1 MRFAVFGA
9 GAVGCYFGAMLAR
22 AGYEV
27 VLIGRA
33 RHVFAISQRGLRFQT
48 HELDELVSLKATTDV
63 SAVACADV
71 VFVCTKSTGTLE
83 AATHLREVLPSHSIV
98 VSLQNGIENAP
109 LLRERLKQPVI
120 AAAVYVAAEMAGDG
134 HLLHHGRGDL
144 VIDDSPEARR
154 LAAGLHEAAI
164 PVQISPD
171 VNVALWRKLTLNCAY
186 NAISAILMQAL
197 EAMPLRDILRRTMS
211 DIVEECFAVAATEG
225 VTFKENVSEFVGE
238 IERTIPPGQ
247 LSSTAQDLGRGK
259 ASEIDYLNGTV
270 VALRPSGEFRYQR
283 IERSTRSSKC
293 SKRTLLIDLR
303 RRCELFHFREDPRR
317 SPSAASAHRH
327 RAHST
332 DPRWPTL
339 ELD

>member
-9 GAVGCYFGAMLAR
+9 GAVGCYFGAILGR
-22 AGYEV
+22 AGYDV

-33 RHVFAISQRGLRFQT
+33 RHVSAISRQGLRFQT
-48 HELDELVSLKATTDV
+48 QESEELVRLKASTDI
-63 SAVACADV
+63 SAAACADV

-83 AATHLREVLPSHSIV
+83 AATHLREVLSPHSIV

-109 LLRERLKQPVI
+109 LLRRQLKQPVI

-144 VIDDSPEARR
+144 VIDDSLEAKR
-154 LAAGLHEAAI
+154 LAALLREAGI
-164 PVQISPD
+164 PVQLSPN
-171 VNVALWRKLTLNCAY
+171 VKVALWRKLTLNCAY

-197 EAMPLRDILRRTMS
+197 DAMPMRDILRRTMS
-211 DIVEECFAVAATEG
+211 DVVGECFAVAATEG
-225 VTFKENVSEFVGE
+225 VTFTENVSEFVRE

-270 VALRPSGEFRYQR
+270 VRLAT
-283 IERSTRSSKC
+283 ERGLSAPAN
-293 SKRTLLIDLR
+293 RTLYTLVKMLEAKAADQ
-303 RRCELFHFREDPRR
+303 PA
-317 SPSAASAHRH
+317 PSI
-327 RAHST
+327 
-332 DPRWPTL
+332 
-339 ELD
+339 

>member
-48 HELDELVSLKATTDV
+48 PESDELVSMKATTDV

-154 LAAGLHEAAI
+154 LAAVLHEAAI

-270 VALRPSGEFRYQR
+270 VRLAT
-283 IERSTRSSKC
+283 ERGIPVPAN
-293 SKRTLLIDLR
+293 RTLYTLVKML
-303 RRCELFHFREDPRR
+303 EAN
-317 SPSAASAHRH
+317 AAH
-327 RAHST
+327 
-332 DPRWPTL
+332 
-339 ELD
+339 

>member
-1 MRFAVFGA
+1 MRFAVYGA

-22 AGYEV
+22 AGYDV

-33 RHVFAISQRGLRFQT
+33 RHVSAIARRGLRFQT
-48 HELDELVSLKATTDV
+48 HGSDETVSVRASTDA
-63 SAVACADV
+63 SAAMSADA

-83 AATHLREVLPSHSIV
+83 ATRSLREVLPSRSLV

-109 LLRERLKQPVI
+109 LLRAQLKQPVI
-120 AAAVYVAAEMAGDG
+120 AAAVYVAAEMVGDG

-144 VIDDSPEARR
+144 VIDDSPDAKR
-154 LAAGLHEAAI
+154 LAAVLREAGI
-164 PVQISPD
+164 PVQLSPD
-171 VNVALWRKLTLNCAY
+171 VKVALWRKLTLNCAY

-197 EAMPLRDILRRTMS
+197 DAMPMRDILRRTMS
-211 DIVEECFAVAATEG
+211 DVVEECFAIAATEG

-270 VALRPSGEFRYQR
+270 VRLAS
-283 IERSTRSSKC
+283 ERGISVPAN
-293 SKRTLLIDLR
+293 RTLYTLVKML
-303 RRCELFHFREDPRR
+303 EAN
-317 SPSAASAHRH
+317 AAH
-327 RAHST
+327 
-332 DPRWPTL
+332 
-339 ELD
+339 